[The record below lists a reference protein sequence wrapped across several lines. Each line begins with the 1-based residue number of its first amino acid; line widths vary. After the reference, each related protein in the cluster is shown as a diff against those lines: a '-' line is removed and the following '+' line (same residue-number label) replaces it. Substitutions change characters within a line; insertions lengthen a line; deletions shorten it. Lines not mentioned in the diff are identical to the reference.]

1 MKKIICKYWLTN
13 ISFGILLYIIY
24 RLIISKSEPVD
35 ESEFEK
41 IMVILE
47 ILLNLGYSL
56 FYLAGV
62 LLSSLTLFLN
72 LFKKIRNNFYGSLLA
87 FLGIPSICI
96 IYLLFIY
103 LKLNHDSENILSTL
117 IIVSGMYFMFT
128 AAQFWMFRR
137 KVSMIQHLQ

>member
-1 MKKIICKYWLTN
+1 MKKIICKYWLAN

-24 RLIISKSEPVD
+24 RMIISKSEPVD

-56 FYLAGV
+56 LYLAGI
-62 LLSSLTLFLN
+62 LISSLTLFLN
-72 LFKKIRNNFYGSLLA
+72 LFERIRNNFYGSLLT
-87 FLGIPSICI
+87 FLGIPLICI
-96 IYLLFIY
+96 IYLFFIY

-137 KVSMIQHLQ
+137 KVRMIEHLQ

>member
-1 MKKIICKYWLTN
+1 MKKIICKYWLAN

-24 RLIISKSEPVD
+24 RMIISKSKPVD

-41 IMVILE
+41 IMLILK

-56 FYLAGV
+56 LYLAGI
-62 LLSSLTLFLN
+62 LISSLSLFLN
-72 LFKKIRNNFYGSLLA
+72 LFERIRNYFYGSLLT
-87 FLGIPSICI
+87 FLGIPLICI
-96 IYLLFIY
+96 IYLFFIY

-137 KVSMIQHLQ
+137 KVSMIQHL

>member
-1 MKKIICKYWLTN
+1 MKKIICKYWLAN

-24 RLIISKSEPVD
+24 RVIISKSEPVD

-41 IMVILE
+41 IMMILE

-56 FYLAGV
+56 LYLTGV

-72 LFKKIRNNFYGSLLA
+72 LFKKIRNNFYLSMLT
-87 FLGIPSICI
+87 FLGIPFICI

-137 KVSMIQHLQ
+137 KVSLIQHV